1 MQVSADSRRGAAG
14 SSWQVSGEESI
25 VTLWDWD
32 SRLAALTQPPIGKSQ
47 WASLSQGL
55 PFSAGPCP
63 GQAGGRPG
71 AQHWPWDQLPGSSKG
86 PRQPWHHFKGW
97 LHTLIS
103 GLLYKAQAEV
113 A

>member
-1 MQVSADSRRGAAG
+1 M
-14 SSWQVSGEESI
+14 
-25 VTLWDWD
+25 LWDWD

-71 AQHWPWDQLPGSSKG
+71 VQHWPWDQLPGSSKG